1 MLEEPDSAHDLT
13 RELRQLRQAIADRSA
28 IIGAKGAKMDLRQPA
43 MMNWADATAY
53 LGSTIG
59 GLRHAMS
66 RSVIPHRKLGKKL
79 GGGEQWNREP
89 ASEPGE
95 ARSSLLSC

>member
-1 MLEEPDSAHDLT
+1 MN
-13 RELRQLRQAIADRSA
+13 
-28 IIGAKGAKMDLRQPA
+28 LRQPA
-43 MMNWADATAY
+43 MMNSADAAAS
-53 LGSTIG
+53 LDSPIG

-66 RSVIPHRKLGKKL
+66 RGVIPHRKLGKKL